1 MNLKLFKLSR
11 MFYKLIVAAIYFL
24 ALGSMS
30 IAMDLNNITNADRK
44 ALQKEIRRYILENP
58 DIIFEA
64 ADIVRKREAALEV
77 QEDEDL
83 IQSNFTE
90 IFYDNYSYVG
100 GNTEGD
106 ITIVEFVD
114 YKCGYC
120 RKAAEIIRELIA
132 EDGNIRFIVKEFP
145 ILGEASLISSKF
157 AIAVKNIGGPEKYKV
172 VHEILLALTAEPS
185 EIYLRRIAEELEL
198 DPEELFDAMQ
208 SDLVTQEIYQ
218 TGELAQKLQ
227 ISGTPT
233 FIVGDQFLR
242 GFVPLEILLEVTQSE
257 RKK

>member
-1 MNLKLFKLSR
+1 
-11 MFYKLIVAAIYFL
+11 MFYKLIIATIWFL
-24 ALGSMS
+24 AFSSIS
-30 IAMDLNNITNADRK
+30 IAMDINNLTNADRK
-44 ALQKEIRRYILENP
+44 VLQKEIRRYILENP

-77 QEDEDL
+77 QEDEEL
-83 IQSNFTE
+83 IQSNFHE

-100 GNTEGD
+100 GNPDGD

-120 RKAAEIIRELIA
+120 RKAAELVRELIA
-132 EDGNIRFIVKEFP
+132 KDDNIRFVVKEFP
-145 ILGEASLISSKF
+145 ILGEASLVSSKF

-172 VHEILLALTAEPS
+172 AHDILLALTAEPT
-185 EIYLRRIAEELEL
+185 EIYLRRIAKELEL
-198 DPEELFDAMQ
+198 NPEELFEAMQ
-208 SDLVTQEIYQ
+208 SDLVAQEIDQ

-233 FIVGDQFLR
+233 FILGDQFLR
-242 GFVPLEILLEVTQSE
+242 GFVPLEILSKAIQSE
-257 RKK
+257 RTK

>member
-1 MNLKLFKLSR
+1 
-11 MFYKLIVAAIYFL
+11 MFYKLIIASIWFL
-24 ALGSMS
+24 AFGSIS
-30 IAMDLNNITNADRK
+30 IAMDINNLTNADRK
-44 ALQKEIRRYILENP
+44 VLQKEIRRYILENP

-77 QEDEDL
+77 QEDEEL
-83 IQSNFTE
+83 IQSNFNE

-100 GNTEGD
+100 GNPDGD

-120 RKAAEIIRELIA
+120 RKAAELVRELIA
-132 EDGNIRFIVKEFP
+132 KDDNIRFVVKEFP
-145 ILGEASLISSKF
+145 ILGEASLVSSKF

-172 VHEILLALTAEPS
+172 AHDILLALTAEPT
-185 EIYLRRIAEELEL
+185 EIYLRRIAKELEL
-198 DPEELFDAMQ
+198 NPEELFEAMQ
-208 SDLVTQEIYQ
+208 SDLVTQEIDQ

-233 FIVGDQFLR
+233 FILGDQFLR
-242 GFVPLEILLEVTQSE
+242 GFVPLEILSKAIQSE
-257 RKK
+257 RTK

>member
-1 MNLKLFKLSR
+1 
-11 MFYKLIVAAIYFL
+11 MFYKLIIATIWFL
-24 ALGSMS
+24 AFSSIS
-30 IAMDLNNITNADRK
+30 IAMDINNLTNADRK
-44 ALQKEIRRYILENP
+44 VLQKEIRRYILENP

-77 QEDEDL
+77 QEDEEL
-83 IQSNFTE
+83 IQSNFKE

-100 GNTEGD
+100 GNPDGD

-120 RKAAEIIRELIA
+120 RKAAELVRELIA
-132 EDGNIRFIVKEFP
+132 KDDNIRFVVKEFP
-145 ILGEASLISSKF
+145 ILGEASLVSSKF

-172 VHEILLALTAEPS
+172 AHDILLALTAEPT
-185 EIYLRRIAEELEL
+185 EIYLRRIAKELEL
-198 DPEELFDAMQ
+198 NPEELFEAMQ
-208 SDLVTQEIYQ
+208 SDLVKKEIDQ

-233 FIVGDQFLR
+233 FILGDQFLR
-242 GFVPLEILLEVTQSE
+242 GFVPLEILSKAIHSE
-257 RKK
+257 RTK

>member
-1 MNLKLFKLSR
+1 
-11 MFYKLIVAAIYFL
+11 MFYKIIIATIWFL
-24 ALGSMS
+24 ASSSIS
-30 IAMDLNNITNADRK
+30 IAMDINNLTSDDRTV
-44 ALQKEIRRYILENP
+44 LQKEIRRYILENP

-77 QEDEDL
+77 QEDEEL
-83 IQSNFTE
+83 IQSNFNE

-100 GNTEGD
+100 GNPDGD

-120 RKAAEIIRELIA
+120 RKAAELVRELIA
-132 EDGNIRFIVKEFP
+132 KDDNIRFVVKEFP
-145 ILGEASLISSKF
+145 ILGEASLVSSKF

-172 VHEILLALTAEPS
+172 AHDILLALTAEPT
-185 EIYLRRIAEELEL
+185 EIYLRRIAKELEL
-198 DPEELFDAMQ
+198 NPEELFEAMQ
-208 SDLVTQEIYQ
+208 SDLVAQEIDQ

-233 FIVGDQFLR
+233 FILGDQFLR
-242 GFVPLEILLEVTQSE
+242 GFVPLEILSKAIQSE
-257 RKK
+257 RTK

>member
-1 MNLKLFKLSR
+1 
-11 MFYKLIVAAIYFL
+11 MFYKLIIATIWFL
-24 ALGSMS
+24 AFSSIS
-30 IAMDLNNITNADRK
+30 IAMDINNLTNADRK
-44 ALQKEIRRYILENP
+44 LLQKEIRRYILENP

-77 QEDEDL
+77 QEDEEL
-83 IQSNFTE
+83 IQSNFNE

-100 GNTEGD
+100 GNPDGD

-120 RKAAEIIRELIA
+120 RKAAELVRELIA
-132 EDGNIRFIVKEFP
+132 KDDNIRFVVKEFP
-145 ILGEASLISSKF
+145 ILGEASLVSSKF

-172 VHEILLALTAEPS
+172 AHDILLALTAEPT
-185 EIYLRRIAEELEL
+185 EIYLRRIAKELEL
-198 DPEELFDAMQ
+198 NPEELFEAMQ
-208 SDLVTQEIYQ
+208 SDLVAQEIDQ

-233 FIVGDQFLR
+233 FILGDQFLR
-242 GFVPLEILLEVTQSE
+242 GFVPLEILSKAIHSE
-257 RKK
+257 RTK

>member
-1 MNLKLFKLSR
+1 
-11 MFYKLIVAAIYFL
+11 MFYKLIIATIWFL
-24 ALGSMS
+24 AFSSIS
-30 IAMDLNNITNADRK
+30 IAMDINNLTNADRK
-44 ALQKEIRRYILENP
+44 VLQKEMRRYILENP

-77 QEDEDL
+77 QEDEEL
-83 IQSNFTE
+83 IQSNFNE

-100 GNTEGD
+100 GNPDGD

-120 RKAAEIIRELIA
+120 RRAAELVRELIA
-132 EDGNIRFIVKEFP
+132 KDDNIRFVVKEFP
-145 ILGEASLISSKF
+145 ILGEASLVSSKF

-172 VHEILLALTAEPS
+172 AHDILLALTAEPT
-185 EIYLRRIAEELEL
+185 EIYLRRIAKELEL
-198 DPEELFDAMQ
+198 NPEELFEAMQ
-208 SDLVTQEIYQ
+208 SDLVAQEIDQ

-233 FIVGDQFLR
+233 FILGDQFLR
-242 GFVPLEILLEVTQSE
+242 GFVPLEILSKAIHSE
-257 RKK
+257 RTK

>member
-1 MNLKLFKLSR
+1 
-11 MFYKLIVAAIYFL
+11 MFYKLIIATIWFL
-24 ALGSMS
+24 AFSSIS
-30 IAMDLNNITNADRK
+30 IAMDINNLTNADRK
-44 ALQKEIRRYILENP
+44 VLQKEIRRYILENP

-77 QEDEDL
+77 QEDEEL
-83 IQSNFTE
+83 IQSNFNE

-100 GNTEGD
+100 GNPDGD

-120 RKAAEIIRELIA
+120 RRAAELVRELIA
-132 EDGNIRFIVKEFP
+132 KDDNIRFVVKEFP
-145 ILGEASLISSKF
+145 ILGEASLVSSKF

-172 VHEILLALTAEPS
+172 AHDILLALTAEPT
-185 EIYLRRIAEELEL
+185 EIYLRRIAKELEL
-198 DPEELFDAMQ
+198 NPEELFEAMQ
-208 SDLVTQEIYQ
+208 SDLVAQEIDQ

-233 FIVGDQFLR
+233 FILGDQFLR
-242 GFVPLEILLEVTQSE
+242 GFVPLEILKKAIHSE
-257 RKK
+257 RTK

>member
-1 MNLKLFKLSR
+1 
-11 MFYKLIVAAIYFL
+11 MFYKLIIATIWFL
-24 ALGSMS
+24 AFSSIS
-30 IAMDLNNITNADRK
+30 IAMDINNLTNADRK
-44 ALQKEIRRYILENP
+44 VLQKEIRRYILENP

-77 QEDEDL
+77 QEDEEL
-83 IQSNFTE
+83 IQSNFNE

-100 GNTEGD
+100 GNPDGD

-120 RKAAEIIRELIA
+120 RKAAELVRELIA
-132 EDGNIRFIVKEFP
+132 KDDNIRFVVKEFP
-145 ILGEASLISSKF
+145 ILGEASLVSSKF

-172 VHEILLALTAEPS
+172 AHDILLALTAEPT
-185 EIYLRRIAEELEL
+185 EIYLRRIAKELEL
-198 DPEELFDAMQ
+198 NPEELFEAMQ
-208 SDLVTQEIYQ
+208 SDLVKQEIDQ

-233 FIVGDQFLR
+233 FILGDQFLR
-242 GFVPLEILLEVTQSE
+242 GFVPLEILSKAIQSE
-257 RKK
+257 RTK

>member
-1 MNLKLFKLSR
+1 
-11 MFYKLIVAAIYFL
+11 MFYKLIIATIWFL
-24 ALGSMS
+24 AFSSIS
-30 IAMDLNNITNADRK
+30 IAMDINNLTNADRK
-44 ALQKEIRRYILENP
+44 VLQKEIRRYILENP

-77 QEDEDL
+77 QEDEEL
-83 IQSNFTE
+83 IQSNFKE

-100 GNTEGD
+100 GNPDGD

-120 RKAAEIIRELIA
+120 RKAAELVRELIA
-132 EDGNIRFIVKEFP
+132 KDDNIRFVVKEFP
-145 ILGEASLISSKF
+145 ILGEASLVSSKF

-172 VHEILLALTAEPS
+172 AHDILLALTAEPT
-185 EIYLRRIAEELEL
+185 EIYLRRIAKELEL
-198 DPEELFDAMQ
+198 NPEELFEAMQ
-208 SDLVTQEIYQ
+208 SDLVTQEIDQ

-233 FIVGDQFLR
+233 FILGDQFLR
-242 GFVPLEILLEVTQSE
+242 GFVPLEILSKAIQSE
-257 RKK
+257 RTK

>member
-1 MNLKLFKLSR
+1 MFLKLT
-11 MFYKLIVAAIYFL
+11 IATIWFL
-24 ALGSMS
+24 AFSSIS
-30 IAMDLNNITNADRK
+30 IAMDINNLTNADRK
-44 ALQKEIRRYILENP
+44 VLQKEIRRYILENP

-77 QEDEDL
+77 QEDEEL
-83 IQSNFTE
+83 IQSNFNE

-100 GNTEGD
+100 GNPNGD

-120 RKAAEIIRELIA
+120 RKAADIVRELIA
-132 EDGNIRFIVKEFP
+132 KDDNIRFVVKEFP
-145 ILGEASLISSKF
+145 ILGEASLVSSKF

-172 VHEILLALTAEPS
+172 AHDILLALTAEPT
-185 EIYLRRIAEELEL
+185 EIYLRRIAKELEL
-198 DPEELFDAMQ
+198 NPEELFEAMQ
-208 SDLVTQEIYQ
+208 SDLVAQEIDQ

-233 FIVGDQFLR
+233 FILGDQFLR
-242 GFVPLEILLEVTQSE
+242 GFVPLEILSKAIQSE
-257 RKK
+257 RTK

>member
-1 MNLKLFKLSR
+1 
-11 MFYKLIVAAIYFL
+11 MFYKLIIATIWFL
-24 ALGSMS
+24 AFSSIS
-30 IAMDLNNITNADRK
+30 IAMDINNLTNADRK
-44 ALQKEIRRYILENP
+44 VLQKEIRRYILENP

-77 QEDEDL
+77 QEDEEL
-83 IQSNFTE
+83 IQSNFNE

-100 GNTEGD
+100 GNPDGD

-120 RKAAEIIRELIA
+120 RKAAELVRELIA
-132 EDGNIRFIVKEFP
+132 KDDNIRFVVKEFP
-145 ILGEASLISSKF
+145 ILGEASLVSSKF

-172 VHEILLALTAEPS
+172 AHDILLALTAEPT
-185 EIYLRRIAEELEL
+185 EIYLRRIAKELEL
-198 DPEELFDAMQ
+198 NPEELFEAMQ
-208 SDLVTQEIYQ
+208 SDLVAQEIDQ

-233 FIVGDQFLR
+233 FILGDQFLR
-242 GFVPLEILLEVTQSE
+242 GFVPLEILSKAIHSE
-257 RKK
+257 RTK

>member
-1 MNLKLFKLSR
+1 
-11 MFYKLIVAAIYFL
+11 MFYKLIIATMWFL
-24 ALGSMS
+24 AFSSIS
-30 IAMDLNNITNADRK
+30 IAMDINNLTNADRK
-44 ALQKEIRRYILENP
+44 VLQKEIRRYILENP

-77 QEDEDL
+77 QEDEEL
-83 IQSNFTE
+83 IQSNFHE

-100 GNTEGD
+100 GNPDGD

-120 RKAAEIIRELIA
+120 RRAAELVRELIA
-132 EDGNIRFIVKEFP
+132 KDDNIRFVVKEFP
-145 ILGEASLISSKF
+145 ILGEASLVSSKF

-172 VHEILLALTAEPS
+172 AHDILLALTAEPT
-185 EIYLRRIAEELEL
+185 EIYLRRIAKELEL
-198 DPEELFDAMQ
+198 NPEELFEAMQ
-208 SDLVTQEIYQ
+208 SDLVAQEIDQ

-233 FIVGDQFLR
+233 FILGDQFLR
-242 GFVPLEILLEVTQSE
+242 GFVPLEILSKAIHSE
-257 RKK
+257 RTK

>member
-1 MNLKLFKLSR
+1 
-11 MFYKLIVAAIYFL
+11 MFYKLIIATIWFL
-24 ALGSMS
+24 AFSSIS
-30 IAMDLNNITNADRK
+30 IAMDINNLTNADRK
-44 ALQKEIRRYILENP
+44 VLQKEIRRYILENP

-77 QEDEDL
+77 QEDEEL
-83 IQSNFTE
+83 IQSNFNE

-100 GNTEGD
+100 GNPDGD

-120 RKAAEIIRELIA
+120 RRAAELVRELIA
-132 EDGNIRFIVKEFP
+132 KDDNIRFVVKEFP
-145 ILGEASLISSKF
+145 ILGEASLVSSKF

-172 VHEILLALTAEPS
+172 AHDILLALTAEPT
-185 EIYLRRIAEELEL
+185 EIYLRRIAKELEL
-198 DPEELFDAMQ
+198 NPEELFEAMQ
-208 SDLVTQEIYQ
+208 SDLVAQEIDQ

-233 FIVGDQFLR
+233 FILGDQFLR
-242 GFVPLEILLEVTQSE
+242 GFVPLEILSKAIQAE
-257 RKK
+257 RTK

>member
-1 MNLKLFKLSR
+1 
-11 MFYKLIVAAIYFL
+11 MFYKLIIASIWFL
-24 ALGSMS
+24 AFSSIS
-30 IAMDLNNITNADRK
+30 IAMDINNLTNADRK
-44 ALQKEIRRYILENP
+44 VLQKEIRRYILENP

-77 QEDEDL
+77 QEDEEL
-83 IQSNFTE
+83 IQSNFNE

-100 GNTEGD
+100 GNPDGD

-120 RKAAEIIRELIA
+120 RKAAELVRELIA
-132 EDGNIRFIVKEFP
+132 KDDNIRFVVKEFP
-145 ILGEASLISSKF
+145 ILGEASLVSSKF

-172 VHEILLALTAEPS
+172 AHDILLALTAEPT
-185 EIYLRRIAEELEL
+185 EIYLRRIAKELEL
-198 DPEELFDAMQ
+198 NPEELFEAMQ
-208 SDLVTQEIYQ
+208 SDLVTQEIDQ

-233 FIVGDQFLR
+233 FILGDQFLR
-242 GFVPLEILLEVTQSE
+242 GFVPLEILSKAIQSE
-257 RKK
+257 RTK

>member
-1 MNLKLFKLSR
+1 
-11 MFYKLIVAAIYFL
+11 MFYKLIIATIWFL
-24 ALGSMS
+24 AFSSIS
-30 IAMDLNNITNADRK
+30 IAMDINNLTNADRK
-44 ALQKEIRRYILENP
+44 VLQKEIRRYILENP

-77 QEDEDL
+77 QEDEEL
-83 IQSNFTE
+83 IQSNFNE

-100 GNTEGD
+100 GNPDGD

-120 RKAAEIIRELIA
+120 RKAAELVRELIA
-132 EDGNIRFIVKEFP
+132 KDDNIRFVVKEFP
-145 ILGEASLISSKF
+145 ILGEASLVSSKF

-172 VHEILLALTAEPS
+172 AHDILLALTAEPT
-185 EIYLRRIAEELEL
+185 EIYLRRIAKELEL
-198 DPEELFDAMQ
+198 NPEELFEAMQ
-208 SDLVTQEIYQ
+208 SDLVTQEIDQ

-233 FIVGDQFLR
+233 FILGDQFLR
-242 GFVPLEILLEVTQSE
+242 GFVPLEILKKAIHSE
-257 RKK
+257 RTK

>member
-1 MNLKLFKLSR
+1 
-11 MFYKLIVAAIYFL
+11 MFYKLIIATIWFL
-24 ALGSMS
+24 AFSSIS
-30 IAMDLNNITNADRK
+30 IAMDINNLTNADRK
-44 ALQKEIRRYILENP
+44 VLQKEIRRYILENP

-77 QEDEDL
+77 QEDEEL
-83 IQSNFTE
+83 IQSNFNE

-100 GNTEGD
+100 GNPDGD

-120 RKAAEIIRELIA
+120 RRAAELVRELIA
-132 EDGNIRFIVKEFP
+132 KDDNIRFVVKEFP
-145 ILGEASLISSKF
+145 ILGEASLVSSKF

-172 VHEILLALTAEPS
+172 AHDILLALTAEPT
-185 EIYLRRIAEELEL
+185 EIYLRRIAKELEL
-198 DPEELFDAMQ
+198 NPEELFEAMQ
-208 SDLVTQEIYQ
+208 SDLVAQEIDQ

-233 FIVGDQFLR
+233 FILGDQFLR
-242 GFVPLEILLEVTQSE
+242 GFVPLEILSKAIHSE
-257 RKK
+257 RTK

>member
-1 MNLKLFKLSR
+1 
-11 MFYKLIVAAIYFL
+11 MFYKLIIATMWFL
-24 ALGSMS
+24 AFSSIS
-30 IAMDLNNITNADRK
+30 IAMDINNLTNADRK
-44 ALQKEIRRYILENP
+44 VLQKEIRRYILENP

-77 QEDEDL
+77 QEDEEL
-83 IQSNFTE
+83 IQSNFHE

-100 GNTEGD
+100 GNPDGD

-120 RKAAEIIRELIA
+120 RKAAELVRELIA
-132 EDGNIRFIVKEFP
+132 KDANIRFVVKEFP
-145 ILGEASLISSKF
+145 ILGEASLVSSKF

-172 VHEILLALTAEPS
+172 AHDILLALTAEPT
-185 EIYLRRIAEELEL
+185 EIYLRRIAKELEL
-198 DPEELFDAMQ
+198 NPEELFEAMQ
-208 SDLVTQEIYQ
+208 SDLVAQEIDQ

-233 FIVGDQFLR
+233 FILGDQFLR
-242 GFVPLEILLEVTQSE
+242 GFVPLEILSKAIHSE
-257 RKK
+257 RTK

>member
-1 MNLKLFKLSR
+1 
-11 MFYKLIVAAIYFL
+11 MFYKLIIATIWFL
-24 ALGSMS
+24 AFSSIS
-30 IAMDLNNITNADRK
+30 IAMDINNLTNADRK
-44 ALQKEIRRYILENP
+44 VLQKEIRRYILENP

-77 QEDEDL
+77 QEDEEL
-83 IQSNFTE
+83 IQSNFNE

-100 GNTEGD
+100 GNPDGD

-120 RKAAEIIRELIA
+120 RRAAELVRELIA
-132 EDGNIRFIVKEFP
+132 KDDNIRFVVKEFP
-145 ILGEASLISSKF
+145 ILGEASLVSSKF

-172 VHEILLALTAEPS
+172 AHDILLALTAEPT
-185 EIYLRRIAEELEL
+185 EIYLRRIAKELEL
-198 DPEELFDAMQ
+198 NPEELFEAMQ
-208 SDLVTQEIYQ
+208 SDLVAQEIDQ

-233 FIVGDQFLR
+233 FILGDQFLR
-242 GFVPLEILLEVTQSE
+242 GFVPLEIL
-257 RKK
+257 

>member
-1 MNLKLFKLSR
+1 
-11 MFYKLIVAAIYFL
+11 MFYKLIIATIWFL
-24 ALGSMS
+24 AFSSIS
-30 IAMDLNNITNADRK
+30 IAMDINNLTNADRK
-44 ALQKEIRRYILENP
+44 VLQKEIRRYILENP

-77 QEDEDL
+77 QEDEEL
-83 IQSNFTE
+83 IQSNFNE

-100 GNTEGD
+100 GNPNGD

-120 RKAAEIIRELIA
+120 RKAAELVRELIA
-132 EDGNIRFIVKEFP
+132 KDDNIRFVVKEFP
-145 ILGEASLISSKF
+145 ILGEASLVSSKF

-172 VHEILLALTAEPS
+172 AHDILLALTAEPT
-185 EIYLRRIAEELEL
+185 EIYLRRIAKELEL
-198 DPEELFDAMQ
+198 NPEELFEAMQ
-208 SDLVTQEIYQ
+208 SDLVAQEIDQ

-233 FIVGDQFLR
+233 FILGDQFLR
-242 GFVPLEILLEVTQSE
+242 GFVPLEILKKAIHSE
-257 RKK
+257 RTK

>member
-1 MNLKLFKLSR
+1 
-11 MFYKLIVAAIYFL
+11 MFYKLIIATIWFL
-24 ALGSMS
+24 AFSSIS
-30 IAMDLNNITNADRK
+30 IAMDINNLTNADRK
-44 ALQKEIRRYILENP
+44 VLQKEIRRFILENP

-77 QEDEDL
+77 QEDEEL
-83 IQSNFTE
+83 IQSNFNE

-100 GNTEGD
+100 GNPDGD

-120 RKAAEIIRELIA
+120 RKAAELVRELIA
-132 EDGNIRFIVKEFP
+132 KDENIRFVVKEFP
-145 ILGEASLISSKF
+145 ILGEASLVSSKF

-172 VHEILLALTAEPS
+172 AHDILLALTAEPT
-185 EIYLRRIAEELEL
+185 EIYLRRIAKELEL
-198 DPEELFDAMQ
+198 NPEELFEAMQ
-208 SDLVTQEIYQ
+208 SDLVAQEIDQ

-233 FIVGDQFLR
+233 FILGDQFLR
-242 GFVPLEILLEVTQSE
+242 GFVQLEILSKAIQSE
-257 RKK
+257 RTK

>member
-1 MNLKLFKLSR
+1 
-11 MFYKLIVAAIYFL
+11 MFYKLIIATIWFL
-24 ALGSMS
+24 AFSSIS
-30 IAMDLNNITNADRK
+30 IAMDINNLTDADRK
-44 ALQKEIRRYILENP
+44 VLQKEIRRYILENP

-77 QEDEDL
+77 QEDEEL
-83 IQSNFTE
+83 IQSNFNE

-100 GNTEGD
+100 GNPDGD

-120 RKAAEIIRELIA
+120 RKAAEIVRELIA
-132 EDGNIRFIVKEFP
+132 KDGNIRFVIKEFP
-145 ILGEASLISSKF
+145 ILGEASLVSSKF

-172 VHEILLALTAEPS
+172 VHEILLALAAEPT
-185 EIYLRRIAEELEL
+185 EIYLRRIAKELEL
-198 DPEELFDAMQ
+198 NPEELFEAMQ
-208 SDLVTQEIYQ
+208 SDLVTQEIDQ

-233 FIVGDQFLR
+233 FILGDQFLR
-242 GFVPLEILLEVTQSE
+242 GFVPLEILSKAIQAE
-257 RKK
+257 RTK

>member
-1 MNLKLFKLSR
+1 
-11 MFYKLIVAAIYFL
+11 MFYKLIIATIWFL
-24 ALGSMS
+24 AFSSIS
-30 IAMDLNNITNADRK
+30 IAMDINNLTNADRK
-44 ALQKEIRRYILENP
+44 VLQKEIRRYILENP

-77 QEDEDL
+77 QEDEEL
-83 IQSNFTE
+83 IQSNFNE

-100 GNTEGD
+100 GNPDGD

-120 RKAAEIIRELIA
+120 RKAAELVRELIA
-132 EDGNIRFIVKEFP
+132 KDDNIRFVVKEFP
-145 ILGEASLISSKF
+145 ILGEASLVSSKF

-172 VHEILLALTAEPS
+172 AHDILLALTAEPT
-185 EIYLRRIAEELEL
+185 EIYLRRIAKELEL
-198 DPEELFDAMQ
+198 NPEELFEAMQ
-208 SDLVTQEIYQ
+208 SDLVTQEIDQ

-233 FIVGDQFLR
+233 FILGDQFLR
-242 GFVPLEILLEVTQSE
+242 GFVPLEILSKAIQAE
-257 RKK
+257 RTK

>member
-1 MNLKLFKLSR
+1 
-11 MFYKLIVAAIYFL
+11 MFYKLIIASIWFL
-24 ALGSMS
+24 AFGSIS
-30 IAMDLNNITNADRK
+30 IAMDIHNLTNADRK
-44 ALQKEIRRYILENP
+44 VLQKEIRRYILENP

-77 QEDEDL
+77 QEDEEL
-83 IQSNFTE
+83 IQSNFNE

-100 GNTEGD
+100 GNPDGD

-120 RKAAEIIRELIA
+120 RKAAELVRELIA
-132 EDGNIRFIVKEFP
+132 KDDNIRFVVKEFP
-145 ILGEASLISSKF
+145 ILGEASLVSSKF

-172 VHEILLALTAEPS
+172 AHDILLALTAEPT
-185 EIYLRRIAEELEL
+185 EIYLRRIAKELEL
-198 DPEELFDAMQ
+198 NPEELFEAMQ
-208 SDLVTQEIYQ
+208 SDLVTQEIDQ

-233 FIVGDQFLR
+233 FILGDQFLR
-242 GFVPLEILLEVTQSE
+242 GFVPLEILSKAIQSE
-257 RKK
+257 RTK

>member
-1 MNLKLFKLSR
+1 
-11 MFYKLIVAAIYFL
+11 MFYKIIIATIWFL
-24 ALGSMS
+24 ASSSIS
-30 IAMDLNNITNADRK
+30 IAMDINNLTSDDRTV
-44 ALQKEIRRYILENP
+44 LQKEIRRYILENP

-77 QEDEDL
+77 QEDEEL
-83 IQSNFTE
+83 IQSNFNE

-100 GNTEGD
+100 GNPDGD

-120 RKAAEIIRELIA
+120 RKAAELVRELIA
-132 EDGNIRFIVKEFP
+132 KDDNLRFVVKEFP
-145 ILGEASLISSKF
+145 ILGEASLVSSKF

-172 VHEILLALTAEPS
+172 AHDILLALTAEPT
-185 EIYLRRIAEELEL
+185 EIYLRRIAKELEL
-198 DPEELFDAMQ
+198 NPEELFEAMQ
-208 SDLVTQEIYQ
+208 SDLVAQEINQ

-233 FIVGDQFLR
+233 FILGDQFLR
-242 GFVPLEILLEVTQSE
+242 GFVPLEILSKAIQSE
-257 RKK
+257 RTK

>member
-1 MNLKLFKLSR
+1 
-11 MFYKLIVAAIYFL
+11 MFYKLIIASIWFL
-24 ALGSMS
+24 AFSSIS
-30 IAMDLNNITNADRK
+30 IAMDINNLTNADRK
-44 ALQKEIRRYILENP
+44 VLQKEIRRYILENP

-77 QEDEDL
+77 QEDEEL
-83 IQSNFTE
+83 IQSNFNE

-100 GNTEGD
+100 GNPDGD

-120 RKAAEIIRELIA
+120 RKAAELVRELIA
-132 EDGNIRFIVKEFP
+132 KDDNIRFVVKEFP
-145 ILGEASLISSKF
+145 ILGEGSLVSSKF

-172 VHEILLALTAEPS
+172 VHEILLALAAEPT
-185 EIYLRRIAEELEL
+185 EIYLRRIAKELEL
-198 DPEELFDAMQ
+198 NPEELFDAMQ

-233 FIVGDQFLR
+233 FILGDKFLR
-242 GFVPLEILLEVTQSE
+242 GFVPLEILLKAIQSE
-257 RKK
+257 RTK

>member
-1 MNLKLFKLSR
+1 
-11 MFYKLIVAAIYFL
+11 MFYKLIIATMWFL
-24 ALGSMS
+24 AFSSIS
-30 IAMDLNNITNADRK
+30 IAMDINNLTNADRK
-44 ALQKEIRRYILENP
+44 VLQKEIRRYILENP

-77 QEDEDL
+77 QEDEEL
-83 IQSNFTE
+83 IQSNFNE

-100 GNTEGD
+100 GNPDGD

-120 RKAAEIIRELIA
+120 RRAAELVRELIA
-132 EDGNIRFIVKEFP
+132 KDDNIRFVVKEFP
-145 ILGEASLISSKF
+145 ILGEASLVSSKF

-172 VHEILLALTAEPS
+172 AHDILLALTAEPT
-185 EIYLRRIAEELEL
+185 EIYLRRIAKELEL
-198 DPEELFDAMQ
+198 NPEELFEAMQ
-208 SDLVTQEIYQ
+208 SDLVAQEIDQ

-233 FIVGDQFLR
+233 FILGDQFLR
-242 GFVPLEILLEVTQSE
+242 GFVPLEILSKAIQSE
-257 RKK
+257 RTK

>member
-1 MNLKLFKLSR
+1 
-11 MFYKLIVAAIYFL
+11 MFYKLIIASIWFL
-24 ALGSMS
+24 AFGSIS
-30 IAMDLNNITNADRK
+30 IAMDINNLTNADRK
-44 ALQKEIRRYILENP
+44 VLQKEIRRYILENP

-77 QEDEDL
+77 QEDEEL
-83 IQSNFTE
+83 IQSNFNE

-100 GNTEGD
+100 GNPDGD

-120 RKAAEIIRELIA
+120 RKAAELVRELIA
-132 EDGNIRFIVKEFP
+132 KDDNIRFVVKEFP
-145 ILGEASLISSKF
+145 ILGEASLVSSKF

-172 VHEILLALTAEPS
+172 AHDILLALTAEPT
-185 EIYLRRIAEELEL
+185 EIYLRRIAKELEL
-198 DPEELFDAMQ
+198 NPEELFEAMQ
-208 SDLVTQEIYQ
+208 SDLVAQEIDQ

-233 FIVGDQFLR
+233 FILGDQFLR
-242 GFVPLEILLEVTQSE
+242 GFVPLEILSKAIHSE
-257 RKK
+257 RTK